1 MMKKRISLLT
11 LALCVF
17 AHIASADETITDFAK
32 LETGHVQAIHKPA
45 TVEELRT
52 IVMEST
58 TPIAIAGGRY
68 SHGGHIW
75 YPQGTV
81 IDMKGLSA
89 ILELDTVRKTITVQT
104 GATWQSIQAYIKPYG
119 LAVAVM
125 QSYNDF
131 TVGGSLSV
139 NVHGRDIAYGPIVDT
154 VLSIVVLCADG
165 QLITASRAENYD
177 LFGAAIGSYGACGII
192 VQATLQLT
200 DDYPIERIVKRMP
213 LAEYKSFFMAEI
225 RNNATVV
232 FHNAQ
237 LYESKTGEILAITWY
252 KTDKPLTNSNVTR
265 PIKQSYMKE
274 QIGHALFAFV
284 PLAKKVR
291 LPLELFLYKGACV
304 TMRNQEMSA
313 TVRMLDQ
320 LVKSNTTEI
329 LQEYFVPLHT
339 LETFV
344 ALLRNTIRDYDINM
358 LNISIRYVPQDTTT
372 FLSYASQDMF
382 SLVLYINVPTDTKSM
397 EKAQKWTRMLIDGAL
412 NLAGSYYLPYVRFA
426 TQEQFEKAYPQHTAL
441 KEIKNQYDPDN
452 KFLNCFTT
460 QYLMA

>member
-1 MMKKRISLLT
+1 MTKKRISLCA

-17 AHIASADETITDFAK
+17 AHIAYADETITDFAQ
-32 LETGHVQAIHKPA
+32 LETGYVHAIHKPSTIA
-45 TVEELRT
+45 ALHTV
-52 IVMEST
+52 VMEST

-89 ILELDTVRKTITVQT
+89 ILNLDTVHKTITVQA

-125 QSYNDF
+125 QSYHDF

-154 VLSIVVLCADG
+154 VLSIVALCADG
-165 QLITASRAENYD
+165 QLVTASRTENCD
-177 LFGAAIGSYGACGII
+177 LFRAAIGGYGACGII

-200 DDYPIERIVKRMP
+200 DDYPIERIVKHMP
-213 LAEYKSFFMAEI
+213 LAEYKSFFMTKI
-225 RNNATVV
+225 HNNDQVV

-237 LYESKTGEILAITWY
+237 LYESKAGEILSITWY
-252 KTDKPLTNSNVTR
+252 KTDKPLTNSNITR
-265 PIKQSYMKE
+265 PVKRSYMKE

-284 PLAKKVR
+284 PLAKKLR
-291 LPLELFLYKGACV
+291 LPLEMFLYKGTCV

-313 TVRMLDQ
+313 TVQMLEQ
-320 LVKSNTTEI
+320 LVKNNTTEI

-344 ALLRNTIRDYDINM
+344 ALLRNTIRDYNINM
-358 LNISIRYVPQDTTT
+358 LNISIRYVPQDATTL
-372 FLSYASQDMF
+372 LSYASQDMF
-382 SLVLYINVPTDTKSM
+382 SLVLYINISTDTDSM
-397 EKAQKWTRMLIDGAL
+397 VKAQEWTRMLIDGAL
-412 NLAGSYYLPYVRFA
+412 NLGGSYYLPYVRFA
-426 TQEQFEKAYPQHTAL
+426 TQEQFEKGYPQHTAL
-441 KEIKNQYDPDN
+441 KEIKHQYDPDN
-452 KFLNCFTT
+452 KFLNCFTA
-460 QYLMA
+460 QYLVA